1 MSRKNNDGSG
11 IGAIIA
17 FIIIVYFGII
27 SPLQSSKDTKD
38 NNISNVNSSYTHSTY
53 KSTNSNDY
61 YTGTNNYKDY
71 NNYEDEDS
79 ETVYITD
86 TGSKYHRSGCQY
98 LRSSRHAISKSN
110 AISNGYGAC
119 SRCHP

>member
-1 MSRKNNDGSG
+1 MSGRGNNNDGFG
-11 IGAIIA
+11 TIITFIVVIFLLVIGS
-17 FIIIVYFGII
+17 F
-27 SPLQSSKDTKD
+27 SSSDENKV
-38 NNISNVNSSYTHSTY
+38 NNTR
-53 KSTNSNDY
+53 DY
-61 YTGTNNYKDY
+61 YTYSTSDESSKNTSYSDTTRQNYSTY

-79 ETVYITD
+79 QTVYITD

-110 AISNGYGAC
+110 AISRGYGAC